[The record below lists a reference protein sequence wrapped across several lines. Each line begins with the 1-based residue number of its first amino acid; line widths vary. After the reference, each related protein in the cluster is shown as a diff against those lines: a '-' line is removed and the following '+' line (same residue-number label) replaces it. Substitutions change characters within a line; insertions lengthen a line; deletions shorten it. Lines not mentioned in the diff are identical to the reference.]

1 MMTPHRSVYHSPAP
15 RHIPQILA
23 ASGCALL
30 ILSGVSGLAS
40 LLGWIVAGLILAGFV
55 LLGALTLVCWAIAAR
70 DIALEL
76 PGAME

>member
-1 MMTPHRSVYHSPAP
+1 MTPHRSVYHSPSP

-30 ILSGVSGLAS
+30 FLSGVSGLAS
-40 LLGWIVAGLILAGFV
+40 LLGWLVAGLILAGMV
-55 LLGALTLVCWAIAAR
+55 AVGLLALACWAIAAR

-76 PGAME
+76 PGALE